1 MVYEIGLR
9 GPAMTREDTVTARSA
24 SLLLRRGLKMA
35 HFRLFAVIAQT
46 GQISAAAETLA
57 ISQPAASRLAAEA
70 ERMTGAKLYERT
82 SHGIVLTAAGRAFAN
97 RARRMLHEVDETE
110 RELGEILDGNAGR
123 VNIGSVTGPAIEH
136 VLPAIRQARVHLPR
150 VNVNVEVS
158 TSDVLGAAL
167 LDGALDF
174 ILARLPAGRDPRMF
188 DARFIGPEPISLI
201 VRREHPLLRRPE
213 AAMHRL
219 IEFDWVLPL
228 EGALLRTTVENA
240 LLAHGMSLPAKAVYT
255 LVLPADHRDGEP
267 DQRNR
272 SGRHSVARFFSS
284 QSGMGGTIGE
294 LSVDLPLE
302 VPPYALITM
311 AGREL
316 TPAAKAMYDLVSAS
330 V

>member
-1 MVYEIGLR
+1 MV
-9 GPAMTREDTVTARSA
+9 
-24 SLLLRRGLKMA
+24 

-46 GQISAAAETLA
+46 GQISAAAEALA

-82 SHGIVLTAAGRAFAN
+82 SHGIVLTPAGRAFAN
-97 RARRMLHEVDETE
+97 RARRMLREVDETE
-110 RELGEILDGNAGR
+110 RELGEILDGNAGT
-123 VNIGSVTGPAIEH
+123 VNIGSVTGPAVEH

-158 TSDVLGAAL
+158 TSDVLGEAL

-240 LLAHGMSLPAKAVYT
+240 LLAHGMSLPAKVVNTSSFLLTIVTVNQTNAIAPVAT
-255 LVLPADHRDGEP
+255 
-267 DQRNR
+267 
-272 SGRHSVARFFSS
+272 SVARFFSS
-284 QSGMGGTIGE
+284 QSGMGGAIGE

-316 TPAAKAMYDLVSAS
+316 TPAAKAMYELVSAS